1 MRQETR
7 TASQGGKATAK
18 TKTIGYVRV
27 STNGQLDGYGL
38 SAQEK
43 AIRSFA
49 ASHNLRLLRVLREE
63 GVSGATPAEDRPA
76 LMEALRAL
84 RDGSADALL
93 VPNLDRLARELHVQ
107 EAALALAWKLGG
119 RVFTAEAGEVLED
132 DPDDPV
138 RRAMRHMRGVFSE
151 LEKGLIV
158 KRLRDGRR
166 MKAEAGGYAVGAP
179 PYGFRAESKE
189 LVPDEREQA
198 GLALIRRLHKR
209 GKSLR
214 DIAHALAEAG
224 YGPKRGGTTWH
235 PTQVARIMAAEERR
249 SSHPRR

>member
-1 MRQETR
+1 MRV
-7 TASQGGKATAK
+7 
-18 TKTIGYVRV
+18 IGYVRV

-43 AIRSFA
+43 AIRAYAKTHAF
-49 ASHNLRLLRVLREE
+49 RLSRVLREE

-76 LMEALRAL
+76 LMEALKVL
-84 RDGSADALL
+84 RDGQAEGLL

-107 EAALALAWKLGG
+107 EAALALIWTMSG

-138 RRAMRHMRGVFSE
+138 RRAMRQMRGVFSE

-166 MKAEAGGYAVGAP
+166 AKADAGGYDVGAP
-179 PYGFRAESKE
+179 PFGFRAEGRQ
-189 LVPDEREQA
+189 LVPDEQEQVA
-198 GLALIRRLHKR
+198 ITLARQLRAN
-209 GKSLR
+209 GDSLR
-214 DIAHALAEAG
+214 SIARSLDAAG
-224 YGPKRGGTTWH
+224 YVPKRGVEHVSRWH
-235 PTQVARIMAAEERR
+235 PTQVGRILAR
-249 SSHPRR
+249 P